1 MTGQLPLSVRRL
13 RGESVE
19 LFGRSEAL
27 VSLLNHQLFF
37 PDHVHEFDSNQGV
50 LSCIKRFEPQ
60 HGPCHPLYTSMVL
73 LNGMITNDKFCMIR
87 QGRVQLRWSRRPY
100 RFRPRKSDYAPD
112 EIRQEE
118 SRHET
123 PLADTAAV
131 PADGGRGAAV
141 GSGLSIPRRLD
152 HAPQA
157 ARRFHTR
164 TTAQT
169 TDGGHV

>member
-1 MTGQLPLSVRRL
+1 M
-13 RGESVE
+13 
-19 LFGRSEAL
+19 EAAAVL
-27 VSLLNHQLFF
+27 VCEKS
-37 PDHVHEFDSNQGV
+37 
-50 LSCIKRFEPQ
+50 
-60 HGPCHPLYTSMVL
+60 

-100 RFRPRKSDYAPD
+100 RFRLRKSDYAPN

-118 SRHET
+118 SSHET
-123 PLADTAAV
+123 LLADTAAV

-141 GSGLSIPRRLD
+141 GSGLSIPRGLD

-157 ARRFHTR
+157 ARRSHTR

-169 TDGGHV
+169 TDGGYV